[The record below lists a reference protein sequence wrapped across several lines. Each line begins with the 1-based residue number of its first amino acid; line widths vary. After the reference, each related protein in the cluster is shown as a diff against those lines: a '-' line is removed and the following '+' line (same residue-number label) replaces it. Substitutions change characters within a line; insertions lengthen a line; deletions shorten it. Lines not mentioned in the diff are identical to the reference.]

1 MWACP
6 ALAMLAGMR
15 TVLRLSCLVLMVP
28 FLSPV
33 DPALGHSLCV
43 LDGGRCRGCGCKGG
57 PGYRAPN
64 GRCVSFKRLEKVC
77 GAYPHRRCAFENAP
91 GTGAN
96 RACATHEHPRKRK
109 RK

>member
-1 MWACP
+1 ML
-6 ALAMLAGMR
+6 LAMRLPAWVLVSGMSLAAG
-15 TVLRLSCLVLMVP
+15 P
-28 FLSPV
+28 LSPV
-33 DPALGHSLCV
+33 AVPAYAHALCV
-43 LDGGRCRGCGCKGG
+43 MDGGSCRGCGCKGG

-77 GAYPHRRCAFENAP
+77 GPYPHARCAFENAP

-96 RACATHEHPRKRK
+96 RACATHKHPKKRK